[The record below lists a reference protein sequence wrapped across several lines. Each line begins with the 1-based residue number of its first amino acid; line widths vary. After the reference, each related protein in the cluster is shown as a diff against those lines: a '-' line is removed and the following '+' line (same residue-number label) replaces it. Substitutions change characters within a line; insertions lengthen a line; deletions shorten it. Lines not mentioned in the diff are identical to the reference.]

1 MVEHTKVFLMFAIIG
16 QLTIVQFKMS
26 DMNHQLERIGNNT
39 IRR

>member
-1 MVEHTKVFLMFAIIG
+1 VETTKVLLMFAIIG

-26 DMNHQLERIGNNT
+26 DMNHQLERIANNS